1 MAILE
6 FCSNYFVIFLI
17 IGIILAFGVSGY
29 YVDKNTNI
37 LDMERQ
43 KKALLEKSM
52 SAEAVK
58 KMLKNKNVSL
68 GGAMGLKGNGDN
80 NQSQAQPV
88 ISNASLQQGSGNE
101 DLSVPLN
108 LNTK

>member
-17 IGIILAFGVSGY
+17 IGIILAFGISGY

-37 LDMERQ
+37 LEVEKQ

-58 KMLKNKNVSL
+58 SMLKDKNVSL
-68 GGAMGLKGNGDN
+68 GGAMGLKGNEAN
-80 NQSQAQPV
+80 AAPAQPV
-88 ISNASLQQGSGNE
+88 ISNASLQQGNGNE

-108 LNTK
+108 LNSQ